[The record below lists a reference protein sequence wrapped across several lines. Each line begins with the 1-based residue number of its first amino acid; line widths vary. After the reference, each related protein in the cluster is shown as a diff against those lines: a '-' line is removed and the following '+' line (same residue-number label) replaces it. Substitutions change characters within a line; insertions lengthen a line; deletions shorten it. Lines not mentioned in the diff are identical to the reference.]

1 MGFFNTHPFLVTF
14 VIGII
19 LAMERSKQD
28 VNSIQSTKIAVGAP
42 LGGIGDAMFW
52 LTLLPICGGIGASLA
67 LQGSILGAVVFIVLF
82 NVVPGAA
89 FWSGALCLPHGR
101 GGDSTD

>member
-1 MGFFNTHPFLVTF
+1 
-14 VIGII
+14 
-19 LAMERSKQD
+19 
-28 VNSIQSTKIAVGAP
+28 
-42 LGGIGDAMFW
+42 MFW

-82 NVVPGAA
+82 NVVHGAA

>member
-1 MGFFNTHPFLVTF
+1 
-14 VIGII
+14 
-19 LAMERSKQD
+19 
-28 VNSIQSTKIAVGAP
+28 
-42 LGGIGDAMFW
+42 MFW

-82 NVVPGAA
+82 NVVHLGAA